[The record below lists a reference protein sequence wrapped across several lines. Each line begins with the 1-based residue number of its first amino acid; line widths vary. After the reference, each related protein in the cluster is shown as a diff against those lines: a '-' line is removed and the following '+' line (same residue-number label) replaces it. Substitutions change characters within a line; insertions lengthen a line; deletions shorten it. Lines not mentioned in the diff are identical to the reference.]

1 MEKKIAEEEAIE
13 KIDQARVSKDVFSE
27 LIKSIIVYYT
37 NEELD
42 LKERLSIERQIKKY
56 QDQNTP
62 DWLLNLI
69 LESLKEYEQLK
80 DYKEW
85 KQSQNT

>member
-1 MEKKIAEEEAIE
+1 MEKKFEEEDAIE
-13 KIDQARVSKDVFSE
+13 KIDRAQVSKDVFSE
-27 LIKSIIVYYT
+27 LVRSIISYHV
-37 NEELD
+37 EEDLD

-69 LESLKEYEQLK
+69 LESLKEFELGK
-80 DYKEW
+80 NKTTE
-85 KQSQNT
+85 

>member
-1 MEKKIAEEEAIE
+1 MEKNPKNEEAIE

-27 LIKSIIVYYT
+27 LIKSITSYFM

-62 DWLLNLI
+62 DWLMNLI
-69 LESLKEYEQLK
+69 LESLEEYK
-80 DYKEW
+80 GIRDAK
-85 KQSQNT
+85 

>member
-1 MEKKIAEEEAIE
+1 MEKSPKNEEAVE

-27 LIKSIIVYYT
+27 LIKSIISYYT

-42 LKERLSIERQIKKY
+42 LKERLSIERQLKKY
-56 QDQNTP
+56 QDQNTS
-62 DWLLNLI
+62 DWLLNLV
-69 LESLKEYEQLK
+69 LESLKEHEQSK

-85 KQSQNT
+85 KQSQNS

>member
-1 MEKKIAEEEAIE
+1 MEKKFEEEDAIE
-13 KIDQARVSKDVFSE
+13 KIDRAQVSKDVFSE
-27 LIKSIIVYYT
+27 LVKSIISYHV
-37 NEELD
+37 EEDLD

-69 LESLKEYEQLK
+69 LESLKEFELGK
-80 DYKEW
+80 NKTTE
-85 KQSQNT
+85 

>member
-1 MEKKIAEEEAIE
+1 MEKKIVEDEAVE
-13 KIDQARVSKDVFSE
+13 KIDPARVSKDVFSE
-27 LIKSIIVYYT
+27 LIKSIISYYT

-42 LKERLSIERQIKKY
+42 LKNRLSIERQIKKY
-56 QDQNTP
+56 QDQNTS

-85 KQSQNT
+85 KQSQNS